1 MSTQDC
7 THTIEPRE
15 PSVPTLVLALAWYAR
30 NRFGKRAGRVAEIG
44 LTWLDRARQRRQLC
58 ELSDH
63 MLRDI
68 GLTRADA
75 WAEYAKPFWR
85 P

>member
-1 MSTQDC
+1 
-7 THTIEPRE
+7 
-15 PSVPTLVLALAWYAR
+15 L
-30 NRFGKRAGRVAEIG
+30 
-44 LTWLDRARQRRQLC
+44 RARQRSSLLVLGAFAWLALRWLGHGLARGAEAGAVWLERSRQRRALAQ
-58 ELSDH
+58 LSDH

-75 WAEYAKPFWR
+75 WAEAAKPFWR

>member
-1 MSTQDC
+1 MNEPHC
-7 THTIEPRE
+7 THTIASRATPLA
-15 PSVPTLVLALAWYAR
+15 SVLAITWLALR
-30 NRFGKRAGRVAEIG
+30 RCGPTCERIAEIG
-44 LTWLDRARQRRQLC
+44 LRWIDRASQRRQLA

-75 WAEYAKPFWR
+75 WAEAAKPFWR

>member
-1 MSTQDC
+1 MNTPDC
-7 THTIEPRE
+7 THTIRRRRAP
-15 PSVPTLVLALAWYAR
+15 LVLAIALAWFALR
-30 NRFGKRAGRVAEIG
+30 RCGRACEGIAEIG
-44 LTWLDRARQRRQLC
+44 LRWIDRGRQRRQLA

-68 GLTRADA
+68 GITRADA
-75 WAEYAKPFWR
+75 WAEADKPFWL

>member
-1 MSTQDC
+1 LS
-7 THTIEPRE
+7 PRQR
-15 PSVPTLVLALAWYAR
+15 PSLVVLGSFAWLALRWLGLGLA
-30 NRFGKRAGRVAEIG
+30 RVAEVG
-44 LTWLDRARQRRQLC
+44 ALWLERSRQRRALAQLN
-58 ELSDH
+58 DH

-75 WAEYAKPFWR
+75 WAEAEKPFWR